1 MPAEGQTYSV
11 LVMTLVTT
19 PLDSVVVATG
29 QVTVVAVSTTVVTPP
44 TVWVP
49 GVTWVLVAPQT
60 VVVSERV
67 TVVAG
72 TV

>member
-1 MPAEGQTYSV
+1 
-11 LVMTLVTT
+11 MTLVT
-19 PLDSVVVATG
+19 VVPEGFTVATG

-49 GVTWVLVAPQT
+49 LGTSVPVAPQT
-60 VVVSERV
+60 VVESV
-67 TVVAG
+67 TVKVLAG